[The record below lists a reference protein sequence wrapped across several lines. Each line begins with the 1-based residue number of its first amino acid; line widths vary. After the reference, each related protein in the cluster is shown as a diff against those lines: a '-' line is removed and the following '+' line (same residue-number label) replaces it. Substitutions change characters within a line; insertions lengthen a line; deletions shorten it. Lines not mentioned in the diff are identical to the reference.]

1 MIVVDQG
8 DLVARSEQ
16 RRCKVRADLATP
28 GNQDVHTRN
37 SSALGNAIFRPPS
50 GVWWH
55 HESVGISTT
64 RRAPQTILIPVNTA
78 HAVIPTDLVSVAVSL
93 AAERHA
99 AIVLLAFT
107 DVPLCED
114 IDVEIDGLDE
124 RLQGF
129 LSQARAIADQ
139 YGVGVR
145 PGHVRTRDPA
155 ASILAEAAKR
165 RSQVILVGRERVAGD
180 RPYRRITDDP
190 TVQRIAA
197 EARQRVMIVQSRS
210 EAA

>member
-1 MIVVDQG
+1 M
-8 DLVARSEQ
+8 
-16 RRCKVRADLATP
+16 
-28 GNQDVHTRN
+28 
-37 SSALGNAIFRPPS
+37 
-50 GVWWH
+50 
-55 HESVGISTT
+55 GITTT
-64 RRAPQTILIPVNTA
+64 RRGPQTILIPVNTA
-78 HAVIPTDLVSVAVSL
+78 HAVIPSDLVSVAVSL

-165 RSQVILVGRERVAGD
+165 RSQVILVGASGLQGT
-180 RPYRRITDDP
+180 PYRRFADDP

-197 EARQRVMIVQSRS
+197 EAQQRVMIVQSRS